1 MRYVIAM
8 ICGTLSAAIA
18 ATFLSGPLASWL
30 SKSFTYQ
37 SPDGQN
43 DVEQMAFLGVM
54 IVAMAIGWAIGWA
67 LGRSFG
73 HRQRLD

>member
-8 ICGTLSAAIA
+8 LCGTVSAALA
-18 ATFLSGPLASWL
+18 ATLLSGPIARWL
-30 SKSFTYQ
+30 SMRFTYQ

-54 IVAMAIGWAIGWA
+54 IVAMALGWAVGWAIGTPFA
-67 LGRSFG
+67 QRD
-73 HRQRLD
+73 RLD